1 LDAVDRFVSFY
12 NGLVFCGGKNAEVSA
27 YVCRNSSEGILY
39 YSNDQENINEL
50 GINKLSYQI
59 KSGEKSQ
66 IPNSISVYFELQKN
80 YGKILFE
87 EIYR

>member
-1 LDAVDRFVSFY
+1 MDAVDRFVSFY
-12 NGLVFCGGKNAEVSA
+12 NRLIFCGGKNAEVSA

-66 IPNSISVYFELQKN
+66 IPNSILVYFELQKN